1 MNRDADLT
9 HATLAI
15 FFLVV
20 LAAATFW
27 VLSPFLTSILW
38 AVIVCVATWPILL
51 RLEAAFGGRRRLAVA
66 AMIAMILL
74 VIFVPVVLA
83 LTTIIS
89 NAQNITT
96 VIRSFQS
103 IALPPPPDWLNSIP
117 FGGDRL
123 TAAWSRFAAL
133 DAEQRS
139 AELTPYVQTALGWFA
154 AQAGGIG
161 ATLLQFLLTAII
173 SAIVLANG
181 ERVRDGILRF
191 AKRLAGQHGYD
202 AAVLAAQTIRGV
214 VLGVVITAVVQA
226 AIAGIGLL
234 IAGVP
239 AAGLL
244 SALILFLSLAQIGP
258 MPVMIPAAIWLF
270 WSNEVVWGSVLA
282 VFAIV
287 SGTIDQ
293 FLRPV
298 LIRRG
303 ANLPLLLIFAGVIGG
318 LIAFGIIGL
327 FIGPVV
333 LTVAFTLLATWVS
346 QGPPGNVA
354 AGEERSVSAG

>member
-1 MNRDADLT
+1 MQRDADLT

-51 RLEAAFGGRRRLAVA
+51 RLEAQFGGRRKLAVA
-66 AMIAMILL
+66 VMIAMILL

-89 NAQNITT
+89 NAQNITA
-96 VIRSFQS
+96 VIRSFQT
-103 IALPPPPDWLNSIP
+103 IALPPPPDWLVAIP
-117 FGGDRL
+117 FGGNRL
-123 TAAWSRFAAL
+123 AETWTRFRAL
-133 DAEQRS
+133 DAEQRT
-139 AELTPYVQTALGWFA
+139 AELTPYVQTAIGWFA

-181 ERVRDGILRF
+181 EYVRDWILRF
-191 AKRLAGQHGYD
+191 AERLAGRYGYD
-202 AAVLAAQTIRGV
+202 AAVLAGQTIRGV
-214 VLGVVITAVVQA
+214 VLGVVVTAVVQA
-226 AIAGIGLL
+226 AIAGVGLY

-239 AAGLL
+239 AAALL
-244 SALILFLSLAQIGP
+244 AASILFLCLAQIGP
-258 MPVMIPAAIWLF
+258 LPVMIPAAIWLF
-270 WSNEVVWGSVLA
+270 WSEQAVLGSVLV
-282 VFAIV
+282 VFAII

-303 ANLPLLLIFAGVIGG
+303 ANLPLVLIFAGVIGG

-333 LTVAFTLLATWVS
+333 LSVTFTLLATWVA
-346 QGPPGNVA
+346 QGPPHDA
-354 AGEERSVSAG
+354 AVNQERSTSSS